1 MKTVMVGID
10 GSPGSQVSLRTA
22 VDLTA
27 LCDGSLYAVAVVP
40 DLGQGEVP
48 VAERD
53 MVQADAEDA
62 LSGTLGPWFEQ
73 ALDACEK
80 ACATA
85 EVRCERELLVG
96 DPARV
101 LAREAQGCDLLVI
114 GAHGQTDSP
123 ATLIGHTT
131 RRVLRHA
138 TKPILVTRGDY
149 APITTVIVGY
159 DGTADSGHAV
169 EWVADFAAAGD
180 WAVHLVTGA
189 FAGSDLAEAANR
201 AAHIV
206 TSREVEP
213 HVRVVAGDAPSVL
226 FDEAK
231 TVGADLI
238 AIGASPKGALTGFFI
253 GEAWPDVVEQ
263 ATVPVLCWR

>member
-1 MKTVMVGID
+1 MVGVD
-10 GSPGSQVSLRTA
+10 GSPGSQAALRTA
-22 VDLTA
+22 MDLTA
-27 LCDGSLYAVAVVP
+27 LCDGTLHAVAVVP

-62 LSGTLGPWFEQ
+62 LSGTLSLSFEQ
-73 ALDACEK
+73 ALDACER

-85 EVRCERELLVG
+85 EIRCERELLVG
-96 DPARV
+96 DPPRV
-101 LAREAQGCDLLVI
+101 LAREAQGCDLLVV
-114 GAHGQTDSP
+114 GAHGQTDDA
-123 ATLIGHTT
+123 ATLIGNTT

-138 TKPILVTRGDY
+138 TKPVLVTRGDY
-149 APITTVIVGY
+149 APITTVVVGY

-169 EWVADFAAAGD
+169 EWAADFAAAGE
-180 WAVHLVTGA
+180 WEVHLITGA
-189 FAGSDLAEAANR
+189 LVRSDLAEAARR
-201 AAHIV
+201 AARIV
-206 TSREVEP
+206 TARGVEP
-213 HVRVVAGDAPSVL
+213 QVRVVAGDAPDVI

-231 TVGADLI
+231 AVGADLI

-253 GEAWPDVVEQ
+253 GESWPDIVEQ